1 MSKKKK
7 IILFILVFIVILGL
21 IGGTYAYWSWATSE
35 EQKTQVTFTTT
46 EDGAGFSCS
55 ADMGGAIKSGDARII
70 PTTVSETT
78 RGNYIKRELVVN
90 PVITVDDKTIYMDL
104 WLDIN
109 SLGTALSNSTNF
121 RYALTTSSNS
131 PTTGVVSS
139 GNFNGKTSGDRVYLL
154 DLKEYTKTTE
164 KAIIETYYLWIWLD
178 AEETNVKTAGEAFAL
193 SLNGNCYDNLPI
205 TANSLIN
212 NANPSTLL
220 YTNASDSQKA
230 EMWTFSHGA
239 TAQTS
244 ATTDYRYIG
253 SSPNNYITFNDEVWR
268 IIGVFD
274 GRIKIIRNESIGGMP
289 RDYKQSGVGSSTDNY
304 GSNDWTD
311 SQIMYMLNPT
321 NYKLKYGYTS
331 NSTNI
336 YDESGNVIYQL
347 GCKPASIV
355 SGASSYSC
363 TRITWSLNSTA
374 LSQIS
379 EAIYYLG
386 GGTYNSTTHYGTTE
400 EIYTWERGI
409 TVYSDRPTNWSGL
422 VGLIYP
428 SDYSYTFANGIDDTC
443 YSDPFNCNNG
453 TPSSS
458 WLYKSSYYQWT
469 VSPAAS
475 NMRSAFLLYSTGRV
489 DYYYVNDNDGVHP
502 VVYLQFNTKLQGTGA
517 SNDPYVIIS

>member
-21 IGGTYAYWSWATSE
+21 IGGTYAYLSWVTSE

-46 EDGAGFSCS
+46 AGFSCS

-109 SLGTALSNSTNF
+109 SLGTALSNSNNF
-121 RYALTTSSNS
+121 RYALTTSSNN

-139 GNFNGKTSGDRVYLL
+139 GNFNGKVVGDRIYLL
-154 DLKEYTKTTE
+154 DLKEYASTLS
-164 KAIIETYYLWIWLD
+164 ETYYLWIWLD
-178 AEETNVKTAGEAFAL
+178 AEETNVETAGEAFAL

-205 TANSLIN
+205 TANSLVN

-220 YTNASDSQKA
+220 YADASDSQKK

-274 GRIKIIRNESIGGMP
+274 GRIKIIRNESIGSMS
-289 RDYKQSGVGSSTDNY
+289 RDYKQSGVGSSTDDN

-321 NYKLKYGYTS
+321 SYKLKDGYTEDG
-331 NSTNI
+331 TYI
-336 YDESGNVIYQL
+336 YDGNSNIIYQL
-347 GCKPASIV
+347 GCKPAIIAG
-355 SGASSYSC
+355 GATSYSC
-363 TRITWSLNSTA
+363 TRNTWSLNSTA
-374 LSQIS
+374 LSQVG
-379 EAIYYLG
+379 EATYYLSG
-386 GGTYNSTTHYGTTE
+386 SSSYSYDAETYYAL
-400 EIYTWERGI
+400 ERG
-409 TVYSDRPTNWSGL
+409 TKVYSGRSINWTGL

-428 SDYSYTFANGIDDTC
+428 SDYAYTFANGVEDTC
-443 YSDPFNCNNG
+443 YTNTYNCNSNNG
-453 TPSSS
+453 ATPSNS
-458 WLYKSSYYQWT
+458 WLYNSNAQLTISSSSHTARGLFYI
-469 VSPAAS
+469 SGGGFIS
-475 NMRSAFLLYSTGRV
+475 G
-489 DYYYVNDNDGVHP
+489 DYVRISKIARP
-502 VVYLQFNTKLQGTGA
+502 VVYLKSYIKLQGTGA
-517 SNDPYVIIS
+517 SDNPYEIIS